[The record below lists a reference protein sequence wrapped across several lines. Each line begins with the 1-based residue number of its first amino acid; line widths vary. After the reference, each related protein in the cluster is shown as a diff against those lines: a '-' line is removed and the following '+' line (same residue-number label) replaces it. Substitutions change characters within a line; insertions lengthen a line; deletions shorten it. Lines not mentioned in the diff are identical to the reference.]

1 MSTSDHSALGELENV
16 QLASLHE
23 QVQEIQKEV
32 QRMQA
37 KIDSYS
43 SLHDQVQKIQI

>member
-1 MSTSDHSALGELENV
+1 MSTSNRPPLDELGNV
-16 QLASLHE
+16 QLAALHE

-37 KIDSYS
+37 EIDSYS
-43 SLHDQVQKIQI
+43 SLHDQV